1 MGDCAICGAS
11 TLGHRCRGCGE
22 IHCESHI
29 LPENH
34 DCVALSIETSDGQ
47 WFNTKF
53 ESIDEGKRPN
63 QDDTKPIEKYKTERS
78 EPTPDPNKN
87 YTVAEANADNPNYQT
102 DDYETV
108 DVGEDRTYGSA
119 EPVYESSPDVNPDGS
134 IKTKENTEPKTSNET
149 DVESR
154 FSNLQLAAMGFVVLS
169 VAAYLF
175 YLI

>member
-1 MGDCAICGAS
+1 MGNCAVCGES
-11 TLGHRCRGCGE
+11 TLGHRCRECGE
-22 IHCESHI
+22 LHCESHI

-34 DCVALSIETSDGQ
+34 DCVALSIETSDSQ

-53 ESIDEGKRPN
+53 ESLGEDKRPN
-63 QDDTKPIEKYKTERS
+63 QDDTKPIEKYKTDSS

-102 DDYETV
+102 DEYETV
-108 DVGEDRTYGSA
+108 DVEEDRVYGSA
-119 EPVYESSPDVNPDGS
+119 EPEYKSSPDVNPDGS
-134 IKTKENTEPKTSNET
+134 IKTEDNIESQAGNET
-149 DVESR
+149 DVESQ

-169 VAAYLF
+169 VLAYLF